1 MMDDN
6 VLVCSSSEGGR
17 RHAILADDGL
27 TGILYLHAPSD
38 NPDKTG
44 EIEATCFAFN
54 RIQPIETKDVHSYR
68 PNPPPIAKGYASK
81 NAVCLEPKSH
91 KWEILWSLDGAAA
104 VLMRDGKPW
113 ALVSL
118 AERRGLSKAIQT
130 QGPWGSPWSDEVYKA
145 TEWRKG
151 T

>member
-27 TGILYLHAPSD
+27 TGILYLHAPTD
-38 NPDKTG
+38 NPDKTA

-54 RIQPIETKDVHSYR
+54 RIQPIETKDVQSYR

-81 NAVCLEPKSH
+81 NAVCPKPKSH
-91 KWEILWSLDGAAA
+91 EWVIVWSLDGQAA
-104 VLMRDGKPW
+104 VLMRDG
-113 ALVSL
+113 
-118 AERRGLSKAIQT
+118 
-130 QGPWGSPWSDEVYKA
+130 
-145 TEWRKG
+145 
-151 T
+151 